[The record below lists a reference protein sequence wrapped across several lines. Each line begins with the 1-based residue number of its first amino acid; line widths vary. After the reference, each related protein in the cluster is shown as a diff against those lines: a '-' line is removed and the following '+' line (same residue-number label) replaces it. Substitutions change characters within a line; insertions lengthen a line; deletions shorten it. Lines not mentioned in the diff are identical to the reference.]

1 MLCSWLCVGAGV
13 DGQLGRSSKRHGELP
28 AGVEYAMRN
37 DIEPQEIEPAAF
49 DDELSDEALD
59 SLTGGTIPLCILSK
73 T

>member
-1 MLCSWLCVGAGV
+1 LCGGAGV
-13 DGQLGRSSKRHGELP
+13 DEQLGRSSKRHGELP

-49 DDELSDEALD
+49 DDERSDEALD
-59 SLTGGTIPLCILSK
+59 SLSDGAVPLCILSK

>member
-1 MLCSWLCVGAGV
+1 
-13 DGQLGRSSKRHGELP
+13 
-28 AGVEYAMRN
+28 MRN